1 MFAKVS
7 GRLSWCMIGKGKRKK
22 CGKVSFG
29 FGLSCFV
36 VSVSAIFWFV
46 FQRAPDRM
54 IKGKVWQKGQS
65 GRLSPPLWPRVTLST
80 SLCRTVDHYSFRASL
95 IRNDMRESG
104 WHGGASGNGWR
115 VPESKVSADPGSLG
129 RLTLSAG
136 CVHVFRR
143 ASSWVL
149 VTFSY
154 TPCDLAS
161 SGGDNPSV
169 VPRVS
174 VVALSRLCFGL
185 VVTSG
190 TV

>member
-1 MFAKVS
+1 
-7 GRLSWCMIGKGKRKK
+7 
-22 CGKVSFG
+22 
-29 FGLSCFV
+29 
-36 VSVSAIFWFV
+36 
-46 FQRAPDRM
+46 
-54 IKGKVWQKGQS
+54 
-65 GRLSPPLWPRVTLST
+65 
-80 SLCRTVDHYSFRASL
+80 
-95 IRNDMRESG
+95 MRESG

-115 VPESKVSADPGSLG
+115 VSESKVSADPGSWG

-143 ASSWVL
+143 GSSWVL

-174 VVALSRLCFGL
+174 VVALSRHCFGL